1 MKNNGITEYYE
12 EVETQEEY
20 KGYFCSV
27 SEAITIAIL
36 GSICG

>member
-20 KGYFCSV
+20 NGYF
-27 SEAITIAIL
+27 AAYRKQK
-36 GSICG
+36 